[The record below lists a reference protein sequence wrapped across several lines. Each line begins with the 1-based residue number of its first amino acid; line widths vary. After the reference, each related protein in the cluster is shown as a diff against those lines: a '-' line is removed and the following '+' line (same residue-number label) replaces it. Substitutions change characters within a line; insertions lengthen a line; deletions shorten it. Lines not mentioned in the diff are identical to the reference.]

1 MIKNLSDL
9 NADLW
14 FVSKY
19 AIPVEYEFGS
29 RHFSLSQEF
38 IKKGLST
45 IVVNSDSNHLIKPP
59 KLKSTYNLIYSQD
72 TIPTIWIKTLKYKN
86 ASSFKRVLSWID
98 FEIKLFILS
107 FLLKKPKYV
116 IISSLSI
123 LTIINGIILKK
134 IYKVKFILEIRDI
147 WPLTLLEIGKFKKQN
162 IFIRILTYIEKK
174 GYINADLIVG
184 TMPNLKKHIY
194 NYGLQ
199 KNVYCIPQGFRPDQI
214 AQNLDET
221 NKYKLPNKFIVGYT
235 GSVGKSNALNTLIDC
250 SLSFL
255 KDDRIHFVIAGNG
268 ECLDEFKEKTKNSS
282 NITFLGKIPK
292 KDIPVLLSKV
302 DLLYDSVKKSKIYEF
317 GLSRN
322 KWIDYMLASKPILAS
337 YSGYFSMINEAKC
350 GDFVEAENTNELK
363 KFILKYLNMSKN
375 EIVCIGENGNKW
387 LKKNRNFN
395 KLASDYIRLI
405 FS

>member
-9 NADLW
+9 DADLW
-14 FVSKY
+14 YISKY
-19 AIPVEYEFGS
+19 AVPVEYEFGS
-29 RHFSLSQEF
+29 RHFSLSYEF

-45 IVVNSDSNHLIKPP
+45 IVVTSDSNHLIKPP

-123 LTIINGIILKK
+123 LTIINGIVLKK
-134 IYKVKFILEIRDI
+134 IYEVKFLLEIRDI

-162 IFIRILTYIEKK
+162 IFIRLLTYIEKK
-174 GYINADLIVG
+174 GYINADSIVG

-194 NYGLQ
+194 SYGLQ

-214 AQNLDET
+214 AQNRIKT

-268 ECLDEFKEKTKNSS
+268 ECLDEFKEKTKNNS

-337 YSGYFSMINEAKC
+337 YSGFFSMINEAKC

-363 KFILKYLNMSKN
+363 KFILKYLNMSKS

-395 KLASDYIRLI
+395 KLASDYMRLI
-405 FS
+405 LS